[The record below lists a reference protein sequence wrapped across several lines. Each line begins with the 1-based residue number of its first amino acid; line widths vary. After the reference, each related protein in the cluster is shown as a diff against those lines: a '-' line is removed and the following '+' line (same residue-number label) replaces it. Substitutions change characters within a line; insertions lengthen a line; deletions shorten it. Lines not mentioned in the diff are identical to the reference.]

1 MDTIPS
7 TTTAVERGQPASDCA
22 LRPNEHQRRF
32 LSERGAE
39 VPATHAAAAAAIT
52 ALAEQH
58 APRSRAINPAEPGSA
73 AAMFDLHP
81 GRRHP
86 AEVVVAALLRGRA
99 VDLPDGHSYRL
110 GSDLTLGR
118 VGIGPEDG
126 DGDVLTHDLPVGDFL
141 RLCAELSFNDLFLI
155 GCDSALAQDA
165 VERRRARA
173 RLAARD
179 SGQRAPAA
187 AT

>member
-1 MDTIPS
+1 MNRIPS
-7 TTTAVERGQPASDCA
+7 
-22 LRPNEHQRRF
+22 
-32 LSERGAE
+32 
-39 VPATHAAAAAAIT
+39 AIT
-52 ALAEQH
+52 ATERAQP
-58 APRSRAINPAEPGSA
+58 ARSQPINPAEPGSA
-73 AAMFDLHP
+73 LAMFDLHP

-110 GSDLTLGR
+110 GSDLALGR
-118 VGIGPEDG
+118 VGIAPEDG
-126 DGDVLTHDLPVGDFL
+126 DGSALTHDLPVGDFL

-179 SGQRAPAA
+179 SGQRAPAG
-187 AT
+187 T

>member
-1 MDTIPS
+1 MNTILSAIP
-7 TTTAVERGQPASDCA
+7 AAERAHPA
-22 LRPNEHQRRF
+22 
-32 LSERGAE
+32 
-39 VPATHAAAAAAIT
+39 
-52 ALAEQH
+52 
-58 APRSRAINPAEPGSA
+58 RSGAINPAEPGSA
-73 AAMFDLHP
+73 AAMFDLYP
-81 GRRHP
+81 GRKHP

-110 GSDLTLGR
+110 GSGLTLAR

-126 DGDVLTHDLPVGDFL
+126 DGFVLTHDLPVGDFL

-179 SGQRAPAA
+179 NGQRAPA
-187 AT
+187 TT

>member
-7 TTTAVERGQPASDCA
+7 
-22 LRPNEHQRRF
+22 
-32 LSERGAE
+32 
-39 VPATHAAAAAAIT
+39 AIT
-52 ALAEQH
+52 ATERAQP
-58 APRSRAINPAEPGSA
+58 ARSHPINPAEPGSA

-81 GRRHP
+81 GRKHP

-110 GSDLTLGR
+110 GSGLALGR
-118 VGIGPEDG
+118 VGIAPEDG
-126 DGDVLTHDLPVGDFL
+126 DDDGFVLTHDLPVGDFL

-173 RLAARD
+173 RLRARECR
-179 SGQRAPAA
+179 QRAPT
-187 AT
+187 ATT